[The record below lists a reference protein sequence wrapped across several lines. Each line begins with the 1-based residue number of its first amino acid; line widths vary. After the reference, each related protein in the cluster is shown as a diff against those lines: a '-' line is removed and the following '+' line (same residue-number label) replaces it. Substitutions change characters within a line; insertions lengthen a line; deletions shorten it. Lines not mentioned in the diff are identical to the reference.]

1 MTLVA
6 RHGALTD
13 IGLHRKTN
21 EDTFVVRP
29 PLYGVCD
36 GMGGANAGEVASGL
50 AAETLA
56 AGVAAG
62 RPLLE
67 AAEAANAA
75 VFQRANDDVE
85 QTGMGTTLTAFVLD
99 GRTAHFVH
107 IGDSRAYLL
116 RDGALDQVSDDHS
129 LVGEMV
135 RDGRLTEEEAA
146 VHPHRS
152 ILSRA
157 LGTEGRA
164 RIDEFSVDLLPGDVL
179 LLCSDGLSGPVA
191 ADAIRLALTRSDPQ
205 AAAERLVLEARRQG
219 GPDNITAVVVRVDE
233 AIAAGEDDEDTLV
246 AVAGD
251 EPGADTEDLPVV
263 AADQEDDGEA
273 GGDAADA
280 LAATAATLYAEEA
293 GRRACRTRRV
303 GRAGRGPPPAL
314 RAPPGRGRGRPRA
327 AHGGRRGRRVLP
339 QHRLLHRCRR
349 RPPRHLQR
357 RAGRDRADPAARRV
371 PAQRRRLRLAVAG
384 GAHAGRRAGAPRQG
398 QRPRRL
404 RSARDVA
411 MSRRNLELVFLV
423 LAGAVSTM
431 AYVSVYAGRF
441 REINSVSIVYGL
453 IFVGIFLLLHVVER
467 LFLPQADSFLLPITA
482 LLAAVG
488 LTEIFRIR
496 PALAL
501 TQGQWLL
508 VGAGLFVLTVVLVR
522 DHMKLDRYRY
532 LIGAVGLVLLVAT
545 IVAGTT
551 VNGAKLWIHAFGFS
565 IQPSE
570 FAKLAIVIFLAGY
583 LDDKKVLL
591 SVPHAPRARRARCRP
606 PSTSGRCSSCGCFR
620 WRCSSS

>member
-21 EDTFVVRP
+21 EDTFVVQP

-75 VFQRANDDVE
+75 VFQRANDHVE

-99 GRTAHFVH
+99 GRAAHFVH

-135 RDGRLTEEEAA
+135 RDGRLTAEEAA

-157 LGTEGRA
+157 LGTEARV

-263 AADQEDDGEA
+263 AAELEDDGEA

-293 GRRACRTRRV
+293 GDAVAAPAAPAVPVAPDAARRRRSV
-303 GRAGRGPPPAL
+303 RRLGVVAAVLALLTVVAAAGAFFLSTVFFIGVD
-314 RAPPGRGRGRPRA
+314 
-327 AHGGRRGRRVLP
+327 GGRLAIYSGVPVEIGPIPLHAVYRRSVVAYDSLS
-339 QHRLLHRCRR
+339 
-349 RPPRHLQR
+349 
-357 RAGRDRADPAARRV
+357 PAARALVDEQGLRGKGNV
-371 PAQRRRLRLAVAG
+371 LDVSDRLG
-384 GAHAGRRAGAPRQG
+384 
-398 QRPRRL
+398 
-404 RSARDVA
+404 
-411 MSRRNLELVFLV
+411 M
-423 LAGAVSTM
+423 
-431 AYVSVYAGRF
+431 
-441 REINSVSIVYGL
+441 
-453 IFVGIFLLLHVVER
+453 
-467 LFLPQADSFLLPITA
+467 
-482 LLAAVG
+482 
-488 LTEIFRIR
+488 
-496 PALAL
+496 
-501 TQGQWLL
+501 
-508 VGAGLFVLTVVLVR
+508 
-522 DHMKLDRYRY
+522 
-532 LIGAVGLVLLVAT
+532 
-545 IVAGTT
+545 
-551 VNGAKLWIHAFGFS
+551 
-565 IQPSE
+565 
-570 FAKLAIVIFLAGY
+570 
-583 LDDKKVLL
+583 
-591 SVPHAPRARRARCRP
+591 
-606 PSTSGRCSSCGCFR
+606 
-620 WRCSSS
+620 WR